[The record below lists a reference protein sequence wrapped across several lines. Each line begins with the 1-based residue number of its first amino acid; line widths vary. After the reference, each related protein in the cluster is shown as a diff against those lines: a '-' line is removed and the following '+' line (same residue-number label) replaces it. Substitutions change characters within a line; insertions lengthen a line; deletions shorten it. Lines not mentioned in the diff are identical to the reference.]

1 MNLHRSYSPVIQGSV
16 ADYGEQALLSLLH
29 GFCAPG
35 MVGDDGAIVPWNNA
49 SQSLV
54 VTTDVLVE
62 GVHFSEQTTP
72 AAAAGWRSVAANLSD
87 LAAMGADPLGIT
99 IGLGLPK
106 SCAVQWVLELYQG
119 ITHCLD
125 RFGGKTCLG
134 ILGGDLCRSPVVS
147 VAITALGLVQPQQI
161 IRRSGLKIGD
171 QLVVTGC
178 HGASRAGLE
187 ILQHP
192 HQETLLTLPHA
203 AAWVRAHQ
211 YPVPRFDALL
221 PLRSFSASCPTMEF
235 AGMDSS
241 DGLGDAIYQLCRAS
255 GVSAHIDRQCLPL
268 PEGLVDWIGLE
279 QALDW
284 ALYGGED
291 FELVLG
297 LPPEWAEPF
306 VQTVEGARTIGVIIP
321 NPEQGTEVMLWD
333 STGAS
338 PPRSL
343 TLAGSFQHFS

>member
-1 MNLHRSYSPVIQGSV
+1 MHRSYSPVIEGTL
-16 ADYGEQALLSLLH
+16 ADYGEQALLNLLH

-35 MVGDDGAIVPWNNA
+35 IVGDDAAIVALKHTAQP
-49 SQSLV
+49 LV

-62 GVHFSEQTTP
+62 GVHFSPQTTP
-72 AAAAGWRSVAANLSD
+72 AAAAGWRSVVANLSD

-106 SCAVQWVLELYQG
+106 SCAVQWVLDLYEG
-119 ITHCLD
+119 MTRCLHH
-125 RFGGKTCLG
+125 FGGKTCLG

-147 VAITALGLVQPQQI
+147 IAITALGQVQPQQI

-192 HQETLLTLPHA
+192 DQAVLLTLPHA
-203 AAWVRAHQ
+203 PDWVRAHQ

-221 PLRSFSASCPTMEF
+221 PLRSFSGSCPTRELG
-235 AGMDSS
+235 GMDSS
-241 DGLGDAIYQLCRAS
+241 DGLGDALYQLCRAS

-268 PEGLVDWIGLE
+268 PQGLVDWIGLE
-279 QALDW
+279 QAIEW

-306 VQTVEGARTIGVIIP
+306 VQTIEGARTIGVVVP
-321 NPEQGTEVMLWD
+321 NPEQGTQVMLWD
-333 STGAS
+333 STGAFA
-338 PPRSL
+338 PRSL
-343 TLAGSFQHFS
+343 TLTGSFQHFS